1 MKPPA
6 HLDSPDLGK
15 TDAERTLAQR
25 ACAIFSGVAR
35 TTAPYA
41 LLFALTA
48 CSDAGLEADGRL
60 AGEWVDLTHEFSSET
75 LYWPTAPRFELTVE
89 SRGEAEG
96 GYWYEA
102 YSFRGA
108 EHGGT
113 HIDAPVH
120 FAKGRLGVHTIP
132 LERLIGPACVIDVSA
147 AALQDADY
155 QVTVDDIQAWE
166 EQHGVLPS
174 GAIVLLHTG
183 YAAFWPDA
191 ARYFGTAERGADA
204 VAQLHFPGLHPQA
217 ARWLASERRLD
228 AIGIDTPS
236 IDFGQSTLFETHRVL
251 FEQDIP
257 AFENVAHLDRLPAT
271 GASVIALPMKIRGGS
286 GAPLRIVALLPRQT

>member
-1 MKPPA
+1 M
-6 HLDSPDLGK
+6 
-15 TDAERTLAQR
+15 
-25 ACAIFSGVAR
+25 AR
-35 TTAPYA
+35 TTALCT
-41 LLFALTA
+41 LLFALAA
-48 CSDAGLEADGRL
+48 CSDPALEAGAPL

-75 LYWPTAPRFELTVE
+75 LYWPTAPRFQLTVE

-120 FAKGRLGVHTIP
+120 FAKGRLGVAAIP

-147 AALQDADY
+147 EVLQDADY
-155 QVTVDDIQAWE
+155 QVTIGDIQAWE
-166 EQHGVLPS
+166 ERHGALPA
-174 GAIVLLHTG
+174 GAIVLLRTG

-204 VAQLHFPGLHPQA
+204 VVQLHFPGLHPQA
-217 ARWLASERRLD
+217 ARWLADERHLD
-228 AIGIDTPS
+228 AIGIDTAS
-236 IDFGQSTLFETHRVL
+236 IDFGQSNLFETHRVL
-251 FEQDIP
+251 FEQNIP
-257 AFENVAHLDRLPAT
+257 AFENVANLDRLPAT
-271 GASVIALPMKIRGGS
+271 GASIIALPMKIRGGS
-286 GAPLRIVALLPRQT
+286 GAPLRIVALLPRHT

>member
-1 MKPPA
+1 MPNY
-6 HLDSPDLGK
+6 SR
-15 TDAERTLAQR
+15 AEHAYV
-25 ACAIFSGVAR
+25 IFSVMAK
-35 TTAPYA
+35 TTALLTLLLA
-41 LLFALTA
+41 LAA
-48 CSDAGLEADGRL
+48 CSDAGSEAGGPL
-60 AGEWVDLTHEFSSET
+60 SGEWVDLTHDFSSET
-75 LYWPTAPRFELTVE
+75 LYWPTAPLFELSVE

-120 FAKGRLGVHTIP
+120 FAKGRLGVHAIP

-147 AALQDADY
+147 AAQQDADY
-155 QVTVDDIQAWE
+155 QVTIGDIQAWE
-166 EQHGVLPS
+166 EQHGELPA
-174 GAIVLLHTG
+174 GAIVLLYTG

-204 VAQLHFPGLHPQA
+204 VAQLHFPGLHPDA
-217 ARWLASERRLD
+217 ARLLAGERRVD
-228 AIGIDTPS
+228 AIGIDTAS
-236 IDFGQSTLFETHRVL
+236 IDFGQSTSFESHRVL
-251 FEQDIP
+251 FELNIP
-257 AFENVAHLDRLPAT
+257 AFENVANLDRLPAA

-286 GAPLRIVALLPRQT
+286 GAPLRIVALLPRETQRPGARPTA